1 MRPTTRD
8 TPSERLLRVLDAAAD
23 AARPLSVREL
33 AARAELPRSTT
44 HRLTGEL
51 VRWGGLERTPDGL
64 TPGIRLFELGQRVP
78 RQRALREIALPA
90 MRDLHAATGRLIQ
103 LAILDHGET
112 VCVDQVV
119 PRNEPRVPSRP
130 GSRMPAHATAMG
142 KVLLAMTNTPPPH
155 ELPALTPHTI
165 TDSARLE
172 HELQTIRERGYAT
185 NHEESQRGLHGV
197 AVAIGPEAGIAVSV
211 RDEAE
216 LGAALTALQ
225 AIAPAVRRALD

>member
-8 TPSERLLRVLDAAAD
+8 TPSTRLLRVLDAAAD
-23 AARPLSVREL
+23 AARSLSVREL

-44 HRLTGEL
+44 QRLAAEL
-51 VRWGGLERTPDGL
+51 VAWGGLERTPDGL
-64 TPGIRLFELGQRVP
+64 RPGIRLFELGQRVP
-78 RQRALREIALPA
+78 RQRALREVALPA

-103 LAILDHGET
+103 LAILDRGET

-119 PRNEPRVPSRP
+119 PRAEPRVPSRP

-142 KVLLAMTNTPPPH
+142 KVLLATTGAPPPDD
-155 ELPALTPHTI
+155 LPAITPHTI
-165 TDSARLE
+165 TDPTTLVAELE
-172 HELQTIRERGYAT
+172 AIRARGYAT

-197 AVAIGPEAGIAVSV
+197 AVAVGPEAGIAVSV

-216 LGAALTALQ
+216 LAPALTALQ
-225 AIAPAVRRALD
+225 AIAPAVRRALG